1 MPATKACQR
10 SVSLDF
16 LDRRSNIHIPCTLVR
31 YVRFAVLLLSI
42 CDDGGGITYAP
53 RPYRSSCQCHINGKA
68 FLSPYSSR

>member
-1 MPATKACQR
+1 MPAKKSYQ
-10 SVSLDF
+10 LDIPGG
-16 LDRRSNIHIPCTLVR
+16 LLHRRNIHIPCTLVR

-42 CDDGGGITYAP
+42 CDHGGGITYAP